1 MRYIYYF
8 LTAVLIALVPYKINA
23 NAIKPTTN
31 TTPIPIKE
39 IPKGKP
45 RDLVITPTSHYNNG
59 KIIVQSE
66 DWTFAEVIV
75 THTCTNAQFISSGYL
90 DDIITV
96 DTGGIPGFYTITVIT
111 ESGAEFYGEFTL

>member
-1 MRYIYYF
+1 MDI
-8 LTAVLIALVPYKINA
+8 LK
-23 NAIKPTTN
+23 
-31 TTPIPIKE
+31 

-75 THTCTNAQFISSGYL
+75 THTFTNAQFISSGYL

-96 DTGGIPGFYTITVIT
+96 ETGGMPGFYTINVIT